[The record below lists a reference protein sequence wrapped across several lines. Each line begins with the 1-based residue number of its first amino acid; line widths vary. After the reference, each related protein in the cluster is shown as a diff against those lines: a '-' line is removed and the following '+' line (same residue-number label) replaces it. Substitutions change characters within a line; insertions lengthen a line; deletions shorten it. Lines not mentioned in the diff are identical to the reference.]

1 MNTLEDIIIDFA
13 VSKNPQPGVYAMGS
27 HFGKSFY
34 TGLLYNSTCMYKIWG
49 RWKEG
54 SYHFFSETAG
64 EVMGI
69 GGVSGTPDNMYM
81 LTNEQ

>member
-34 TGLLYNSTCMYKIWG
+34 TGLLYMSKIWG
-49 RWKEG
+49 G
-54 SYHFFSETAG
+54 
-64 EVMGI
+64 
-69 GGVSGTPDNMYM
+69 
-81 LTNEQ
+81 